1 MAKKPTEE
9 ETPAAAAAVLDP
21 ANGFTPAE
29 LAAATPAEEAPK
41 GISEEEIQEKVRAGL
56 RRDQA
61 LEVITT
67 QRAHDAA
74 LAKAAKAGN

>member
-9 ETPAAAAAVLDP
+9 EAATTTTLDAAD
-21 ANGFTPAE
+21 GFTPAE
-29 LAAATPAEEAPK
+29 IAAVTPEEAPK
-41 GISEEEIQEKVRAGL
+41 GISEEDIMEKVRAGL

-61 LEVITT
+61 IEVITT

-74 LAKAAKAGN
+74 LAKAKK